1 MSQSTGSQVSSS
13 SLLSNTNNPNRL
25 LRLFAG
31 LSVLSV
37 VAILLL
43 AGSGIYRVFSGEMIR
58 VAEQWAV
65 YVGNTI
71 FDQDREVFLKAMKE
85 GVVRDDFEALDTRMK
100 KFLISFDMYKIKA
113 FSANKTIIY
122 STDHSLI
129 GKVEGENHK
138 LDAVLSAGT
147 SISELEHK
155 EKIRDLKGDER
166 FGVDVVESYVPVR
179 VDGQIVGSFE
189 VYVEITSTQARI
201 ISATKGATLVLA
213 LVLILVFGLLY
224 LPMRK
229 GTLGLKKAQER
240 LAELAS
246 VDGLTGTFN
255 RRFLLNRIKEERDRM
270 VRAKAET
277 TPGKMAFVMVDID
290 FFKKVNDTY
299 GHQSGDAVL
308 QEVSRRLREG
318 LRNYDVL
325 GRYGGEEFL
334 VLLPN
339 TNLDEALNVANRL
352 HQSVNREP
360 VTCGDVSLTV
370 TVSVGVADSLTP
382 DEDFA
387 HAISRADSALY
398 RAKETGRNRVC
409 FASQPE
415 VLDDAKATGQVK
427 KLYLA

>member
-1 MSQSTGSQVSSS
+1 MSLSTGSQVSSTS
-13 SLLSNTNNPNRL
+13 ILSATNNPTRL
-25 LRLFAG
+25 LHLFGG
-31 LSVLSV
+31 LSVLSIA
-37 VAILLL
+37 AILLL

-65 YVGNTI
+65 HVANTI
-71 FDQDREVFLKAMKE
+71 FDQDREVFLKAMDE
-85 GVVRDDFEALDTRMK
+85 GVVRDDFEKLDASMK

-138 LDAVLSAGT
+138 LDAVLSHGT
-147 SISELEHK
+147 IISELEHK
-155 EKIRDLKGDER
+155 EKILDLKGDER
-166 FGVDVVESYVPVR
+166 RGVDVVESYVPVR
-179 VDGQIVGSFE
+179 ADGQIVGSFE

-213 LVLILVFGLLY
+213 LVLTLVFGLLY

-229 GTLGLKKAQER
+229 GTLGLKNAQER

-246 VDGLTGTFN
+246 VDGLTGIFN
-255 RRFLLNRIKEERDRM
+255 RSFLLNRIHEERDRM

-277 TPGKMAFVMVDID
+277 TPGKMSFVMVDID
-290 FFKKVNDTY
+290 YFKKVNDDY

-308 QEVSRRLREG
+308 QEVSHRLREG
-318 LRNYDVL
+318 IRTFDVL

-339 TNLDEALNVANRL
+339 TALDDALIVANRL
-352 HQSVNREP
+352 HQAVCREP

-370 TVSVGVADSLTP
+370 TVSIGVADSLTP
-382 DEDFA
+382 DEDYS
-387 HAISRADSALY
+387 HTIRRADGALY

-409 FASQPE
+409 VALHSPE
-415 VLDDAKATGQVK
+415 
-427 KLYLA
+427 